1 MNHPKLQHYV
11 PQFILRNFCFDEQ
24 HLYCFDKQAN
34 KIFSPN
40 VKNVAS
46 ETFFNDLEDGVPE
59 TSLEGVLSRIEDR
72 AAIGIKKAICENSI
86 RILDQKDYKNIAIF
100 LAFQMVRTKSARE
113 ELRHINEEL
122 GRIIKQ
128 EGQDPESVANFRII
142 KNEQELKEIAIDNYK
157 VALSLYPSLIKK
169 KWILFTSRD
178 KFITSDNPV
187 RNRIRLIKV
196 RFEELWVLQITESK
210 YICH

>member
-128 EGQDPESVANFRII
+128 EGQDPESVA
-142 KNEQELKEIAIDNYK
+142 K
-157 VALSLYPSLIKK
+157 
-169 KWILFTSRD
+169 FTSRD